1 MKRPGARKEPG
12 PFFVLRA
19 LRGLA
24 LVEIAA
30 LGFSAET
37 LDQIP
42 VLRHRLPPAV
52 FHKIGGEFLRA
63 RGRELSDRPFFPA
76 FYF

>member
-42 VLRHRLPPAV
+42 VLRHRLSSAV
-52 FHKIGGEFLRA
+52 FHKVSGEFP
-63 RGRELSDRPFFPA
+63 RGCLMLSAHAFFPA